1 MRELVD
7 LLTPWRE
14 AGELSAAE
22 VHVAATLGRLSG
34 ESRPEVLL
42 AAALAARAPRYG
54 DVCIDLRTVASVAP
68 AIESTVPV
76 DWPAADAWL
85 EAVADSPLVTST
97 PAPLVLSG
105 SLLYLERYHAY
116 ETAVAHHLTRFASAP
131 AAAIEADLSLLDSL
145 FDGSLSAEQ
154 RRAVAAAG
162 AGGLTVLVG
171 GPGTGKTTTVAALL
185 ATLARSL
192 GSLRVALVA
201 PTGKAAARLGEAF
214 RDAAAQLPA
223 DVAQA
228 IASAETSTVHR
239 LLGAVGES
247 SSRFRHHRQQSLP
260 HDVVIVDE
268 TSMVSLPLM
277 AHLLDAVRPGARVV
291 LVGDPGQLASVD
303 AGSVLAD
310 IAGPMLTHAD
320 GDVAAP
326 APEGP
331 LESCIT
337 VLTVSRRFPPG
348 SPIDRLARAI
358 GSGDAASARAVL
370 AEGDEGD
377 EADGPGAARGSVD
390 WYPQP
395 EVAVEAVRAIVE
407 PVVVAVADAAAA
419 GDAVAALAGL
429 GAARVLCA
437 HRMGP
442 MGVERWN
449 ERIEGWLAATGR
461 PTSGWYP
468 GRPVIITA
476 NDYRL
481 GLFNG
486 DLGVVVLLD
495 GRPMVAFPTTAGPMF
510 VAPSRLEAA
519 ATVHAM
525 TIHKSQGSEFD
536 RAVVVL
542 PPVGSR
548 LASRELLY
556 TAVTR
561 AKVGVTVVGSA
572 ESLDEVVGR
581 RTVRA
586 SGLGDR
592 LWSVTP

>member
-1 MRELVD
+1 MRDLVD
-7 LLTPWRE
+7 LLAPWCE

-22 VHVAATLGRLSG
+22 VHMAATLGRLGG
-34 ESRPEVLL
+34 EARPEVLL

-54 DVCIDLRTVASVAP
+54 DVCIDLRTVASVAS
-68 AIESTVPV
+68 AAESTAPV
-76 DWPAADAWL
+76 AWPAADPWL
-85 EAVADSPLVTST
+85 AAVAESPLVTGT
-97 PAPLVLSG
+97 PAPLVLHG

-116 ETAVAHHLTRFASAP
+116 ETAVADHLVRFAST
-131 AAAIEADLSLLDSL
+131 AAATIEADLSLLDSL

-214 RDAAAQLPA
+214 REAAAQLP
-223 DVAQA
+223 DDIAQA
-228 IASAETSTVHR
+228 IATAETSTVHR
-239 LLGAVGES
+239 LLGTVGES
-247 SSRFRHHRQQSLP
+247 SSRFRHHRQQPLP

-310 IAGPMLTHAD
+310 LAGPMLTRAG
-320 GDVAAP
+320 GDAATGPAP
-326 APEGP
+326 AGS
-331 LESCIT
+331 LAACIT

-358 GSGDAASARAVL
+358 GGGDAAGARAVL
-370 AEGDEGD
+370 AEGGV
-377 EADGPGAARGSVD
+377 PGAPRGSVD
-390 WYPQP
+390 WYPQA
-395 EVAVEAVRAIVE
+395 EAAIAAVRAIVE
-407 PVVVAVADAAAA
+407 PVAVAVADAAAA
-419 GDAVAALAGL
+419 GDAAGALAGL

-437 HRMGP
+437 HRRGS

-449 ERIEGWLAATGR
+449 ERIEGWLAAAGR

-476 NDYRL
+476 NDQRL

-495 GRPMVAFPTTAGPMF
+495 GRPMVAFPTTTEPMF

-542 PPVGSR
+542 PPIGSR

-561 AKVGVTVVGSA
+561 ARVGVTVVGSA

-586 SGLGDR
+586 SGLGER
-592 LWSVTP
+592 LWPGSS

>member
-22 VHVAATLGRLSG
+22 VHVAATLGRLAG
-34 ESRPEVLL
+34 EARAEVLL

-54 DVCIDLRTVASVAP
+54 DVCIDLRTVSSVAP
-68 AIESTVPV
+68 ATESAVPV

-85 EAVADSPLVTST
+85 AAVADSPLVTGA
-97 PAPLVLSG
+97 PAPLVLRG

-116 ETAVAHHLTRFASAP
+116 ETAVADHLTRFASAS

-145 FDGSLSAEQ
+145 FDGSLSVEQ
-154 RRAVAAAG
+154 RSAVAAAG
-162 AGGLTVLVG
+162 EGGLTVLVG

-214 RDAAAQLPA
+214 RDAAAQLPT
-223 DVAQA
+223 DLAQA
-228 IASAETSTVHR
+228 IAAAETSTVHR
-239 LLGAVGES
+239 LLGAMGDS
-247 SSRFRHHRQQSLP
+247 SSRFRHHRQQPLP

-310 IAGPMLTHAD
+310 LAGPVLTRAA
-320 GDVAAP
+320 GDTTAP
-326 APEGP
+326 APVGP
-331 LESCIT
+331 LASRIT

-358 GSGDAASARAVL
+358 GSGDPAGARAVL
-370 AEGDEGD
+370 AEGDAGD
-377 EADGPGAARGSVD
+377 EPGSPRGSVD

-395 EVAVEAVRAIVE
+395 ETAVEAVRSIVE
-407 PVVVAVADAAAA
+407 PMAVAVADAAAA
-419 GDAVAALAGL
+419 GDAEAALHGL
-429 GAARVLCA
+429 DAARVLCA

-486 DLGVVVLLD
+486 DLGVVVMVD
-495 GRPMVAFPTTAGPMF
+495 GRPMVAFSTASGPMF

-561 AKVGVTVVGSA
+561 ARVGVTVVGSA

-586 SGLGDR
+586 SGLGER
-592 LWSVTP
+592 LWPGSP

>member
-7 LLTPWRE
+7 LLAPWRE

-22 VHVAATLGRLSG
+22 VHVAATLGRLAG
-34 ESRPEVLL
+34 EARAEVLL

-54 DVCIDLRTVASVAP
+54 DVCIDLRTVSSVAP
-68 AIESTVPV
+68 ASESAVPV

-85 EAVADSPLVTST
+85 TAIADSPLVTGA
-97 PAPLVLSG
+97 PAPLVLRG

-116 ETAVAHHLTRFASAP
+116 ETAVADHLTRFASAS

-145 FDGSLSAEQ
+145 FDGSLSVEQ
-154 RRAVAAAG
+154 RSAVAAAG
-162 AGGLTVLVG
+162 EGGLTVLVG

-214 RDAAAQLPA
+214 RDAAAQLP
-223 DVAQA
+223 DDIAQA
-228 IASAETSTVHR
+228 IATAETSTVHR
-239 LLGAVGES
+239 LLGAMGES
-247 SSRFRHHRQQSLP
+247 SSRFRHHRRQPLP

-310 IAGPMLTHAD
+310 HAGPMLTRAD
-320 GDVAAP
+320 GDVAASEP
-326 APEGP
+326 AGP
-331 LESCIT
+331 LASCIT

-358 GSGDAASARAVL
+358 GSGDAAGARAVL
-370 AEGDEGD
+370 AEGGEGGD
-377 EADGPGAARGSVD
+377 PTVARGSVD

-395 EVAVEAVRAIVE
+395 EVAIEAVRAIVE
-407 PVVVAVADAAAA
+407 PVAAAVADAAAA
-419 GDAVAALAGL
+419 GDAAAALAGL

-486 DLGVVVLLD
+486 DLGVVVLVD
-495 GRPMVAFPTTAGPMF
+495 GRPMVAFPTTADPMF
-510 VAPSRLEAA
+510 VAPARLEAA

-536 RAVVVL
+536 RAVVML

-561 AKVGVTVVGSA
+561 ARVGVTVVGSA

-592 LWSVTP
+592 LWPGTP

>member
-1 MRELVD
+1 V
-7 LLTPWRE
+7 
-14 AGELSAAE
+14 AE
-22 VHVAATLGRLSG
+22 
-34 ESRPEVLL
+34 
-42 AAALAARAPRYG
+42 
-54 DVCIDLRTVASVAP
+54 
-68 AIESTVPV
+68 
-76 DWPAADAWL
+76 
-85 EAVADSPLVTST
+85 SPLVTGT
-97 PAPLVLSG
+97 PAPLVLRG

-116 ETAVAHHLTRFASAP
+116 ETAVADHLIRFASTH

-154 RRAVAAAG
+154 RRAVEAAG
-162 AGGLTVLVG
+162 EGGLTVLVG

-214 RDAAAQLPA
+214 RDAAAQLP
-223 DVAQA
+223 DDIAQA
-228 IASAETSTVHR
+228 ISTAETSTVHR

-247 SSRFRHHRQQSLP
+247 SSRFRHHRQQPLP

-310 IAGPMLTHAD
+310 LAGPMLAGAD
-320 GDVAAP
+320 GDAAAP
-326 APEGP
+326 APAGP
-331 LESCIT
+331 LASCIT

-358 GSGDAASARAVL
+358 GSGDAAGARAVL
-370 AEGDEGD
+370 AEGG
-377 EADGPGAARGSVD
+377 GPGAPRGSVD

-395 EVAVEAVRAIVE
+395 DAAIDAVRAIVE

-419 GDAVAALAGL
+419 GDAVAALDGL
-429 GAARVLCA
+429 DAARVLCA
-437 HRMGP
+437 HRMGS

-468 GRPVIITA
+468 GRPIIITA

-495 GRPMVAFPTTAGPMF
+495 GRPMVAFPTTTDPMF

-536 RAVVVL
+536 QAVVVL

-561 AKVGVTVVGSA
+561 ARAGVIVVGSA

-586 SGLGDR
+586 SGLGER
-592 LWSVTP
+592 LWPGLS

>member
-1 MRELVD
+1 
-7 LLTPWRE
+7 
-14 AGELSAAE
+14 
-22 VHVAATLGRLSG
+22 
-34 ESRPEVLL
+34 
-42 AAALAARAPRYG
+42 
-54 DVCIDLRTVASVAP
+54 
-68 AIESTVPV
+68 
-76 DWPAADAWL
+76 
-85 EAVADSPLVTST
+85 
-97 PAPLVLSG
+97 
-105 SLLYLERYHAY
+105 
-116 ETAVAHHLTRFASAP
+116 
-131 AAAIEADLSLLDSL
+131 
-145 FDGSLSAEQ
+145 
-154 RRAVAAAG
+154 
-162 AGGLTVLVG
+162 
-171 GPGTGKTTTVAALL
+171 
-185 ATLARSL
+185 
-192 GSLRVALVA
+192 
-201 PTGKAAARLGEAF
+201 
-214 RDAAAQLPA
+214 
-223 DVAQA
+223 
-228 IASAETSTVHR
+228 
-239 LLGAVGES
+239 
-247 SSRFRHHRQQSLP
+247 
-260 HDVVIVDE
+260 
-268 TSMVSLPLM
+268 MVSLPLM

-310 IAGPMLTHAD
+310 LAGPMLAGAD
-320 GDVAAP
+320 GDAAAP
-326 APEGP
+326 APAGP
-331 LESCIT
+331 LASCIT

-358 GSGDAASARAVL
+358 GGGDAAGARAVL
-370 AEGDEGD
+370 AE
-377 EADGPGAARGSVD
+377 DGEPGAPRGSVD

-395 EVAVEAVRAIVE
+395 EAAIEAVRAIVE

-419 GDAVAALAGL
+419 GDATGALAGL

-437 HRMGP
+437 HRMGS

-495 GRPMVAFPTTAGPMF
+495 GRPMVAFPTTTDPMF

-561 AKVGVTVVGSA
+561 ARVGVTVVGSA
-572 ESLDEVVGR
+572 GSLDEVVGR

-586 SGLGDR
+586 SGLGER
-592 LWSVTP
+592 LWPGSS

>member
-1 MRELVD
+1 MRELLDV
-7 LLTPWRE
+7 LAPWRE

-22 VHVAATLGRLSG
+22 VHVAAALGRLGG
-34 ESRPEVLL
+34 EVRPEVLL
-42 AAALAARAPRYG
+42 AAALAARAPRHG
-54 DVCIDLRTVASVAP
+54 DVCIDLRTVASVAS
-68 AIESTVPV
+68 ATESTVPV

-85 EAVADSPLVTST
+85 AAVADSPLVTST
-97 PAPLVLSG
+97 PAPLVLRG

-116 ETAVAHHLTRFASAP
+116 ESVVAHHLTRFAAVP
-131 AAAIEADLSLLDSL
+131 AAAIDADLSLLDSL

-214 RDAAAQLPA
+214 REAAAHLPDDIA
-223 DVAQA
+223 RA

-247 SSRFRHHRQQSLP
+247 SSRFRHHRQQPLP

-310 IAGPMLTHAD
+310 LAGPMLTRAD
-320 GDVAAP
+320 GDTSAP

-331 LESCIT
+331 LAACIT

-358 GSGDAASARAVL
+358 GGGDTAGARAVL
-370 AEGDEGD
+370 AEADEGGD
-377 EADGPGAARGSVD
+377 PGASRGSVD
-390 WYPQP
+390 WCPKP
-395 EVAVEAVRAIVE
+395 EAAIEAVRAIVE
-407 PVVVAVADAAAA
+407 PVAVAVADAAAA

-486 DLGVVVLLD
+486 DLGVVVLVG
-495 GRPMVAFPTTAGPMF
+495 GRPMVAFPTTTEPMF
-510 VAPSRLEAA
+510 VAPSRLEAV

-572 ESLDEVVGR
+572 ASLDEVVGR

-586 SGLGDR
+586 SGLGER
-592 LWSVTP
+592 LWPGRP

>member
-7 LLTPWRE
+7 LLAPWRE

-22 VHVAATLGRLSG
+22 VHVAATLGRLGG
-34 ESRPEVLL
+34 EARPEVLL

-54 DVCIDLRTVASVAP
+54 DVCIDLRTVAAVAS

-76 DWPAADAWL
+76 VWPATDSWL
-85 EAVADSPLVTST
+85 AAVAESPLVTGT
-97 PAPLVLSG
+97 PAPLVLRG

-116 ETAVAHHLTRFASAP
+116 ETAVADHLIRFASTH

-154 RRAVAAAG
+154 RRAVEAAG
-162 AGGLTVLVG
+162 EGGLTVLVG

-214 RDAAAQLPA
+214 RDAAAQLP
-223 DVAQA
+223 DDIAQA
-228 IASAETSTVHR
+228 IATAETSTVHR

-247 SSRFRHHRQQSLP
+247 SSRFRHHRQQPLP

-310 IAGPMLTHAD
+310 LAGPMLVGAD
-320 GDVAAP
+320 GDAAAP
-326 APEGP
+326 APAGP
-331 LESCIT
+331 LASCIT

-358 GSGDAASARAVL
+358 GGGDAAGARAVL
-370 AEGDEGD
+370 AE
-377 EADGPGAARGSVD
+377 DGEPGAPRGSVD

-395 EVAVEAVRAIVE
+395 EAAIEAVRAIVE

-419 GDAVAALAGL
+419 GDATGALAGL

-437 HRMGP
+437 HRMGS

-495 GRPMVAFPTTAGPMF
+495 GRPMVAFPTTTDPMF

-561 AKVGVTVVGSA
+561 ARVGVTVVGSA

-586 SGLGDR
+586 SGLGER
-592 LWSVTP
+592 LWPGSS